1 VIFRRRR
8 FGDVISR
15 QLELFAEEEANGLFA
30 EVRER
35 KEAYD
40 RGGREEAEELYGD
53 YVDAVETAT
62 EALADMRD
70 RFKGTLDET
79 AGEQYEEEFNAA
91 VKKRW
96 PALGLE
102 IDLR

>member
-1 VIFRRRR
+1 VI
-8 FGDVISR
+8 GR
-15 QLELFAEEEANGLFA
+15 QLDLFAADRDDDLFAEI
-30 EVRER
+30 RER
-35 KEAYD
+35 KAAYD
-40 RGGREEAEELYGD
+40 RSDREEAEERYGD
-53 YVDAVETAT
+53 YVDAVESAT

-70 RFKGTLDET
+70 RFKGTLDDDAAERY
-79 AGEQYEEEFNAA
+79 EQEFNQA

>member
-1 VIFRRRR
+1 VSFRRRR
-8 FGDVISR
+8 FGDVIRR
-15 QLELFAEEEANGLFA
+15 QLDLFAADREGDLFV
-30 EVRER
+30 EIRER
-35 KEAYD
+35 KAAYD
-40 RGGREEAEELYGD
+40 RSDRDEAEELYGD

-70 RFKGTLDET
+70 RFRRTLDDGAAERY
-79 AGEQYEEEFNAA
+79 EQEFNQA

>member
-1 VIFRRRR
+1 
-8 FGDVISR
+8 
-15 QLELFAEEEANGLFA
+15 
-30 EVRER
+30 
-35 KEAYD
+35 
-40 RGGREEAEELYGD
+40 
-53 YVDAVETAT
+53 VDAVETAT

>member
-1 VIFRRRR
+1 MFRRRR
-8 FGDVISR
+8 FGDVIRR
-15 QLELFAEEEANGLFA
+15 QLELFARDEANGLFA
-30 EVRER
+30 EIRER
-35 KEAYD
+35 KAAYD
-40 RGGREEAEELYGD
+40 RSDRDEAEELYGD
-53 YVDAVETAT
+53 YVDAVESAT

-70 RFKGTLDET
+70 RFKRTLGDDASE
-79 AGEQYEEEFNAA
+79 EYEEEFNRA